1 MSASSF
7 RRDWITKPI
16 FRMAQH
22 ALPRLSNTEREAIE
36 AGDVWWDAE
45 LFTGNPDWRKLVG
58 FAPATLSDEEQQFL
72 AGPVEELC
80 RMIDDWKINWELHDL
95 PPQIWD
101 FLKTR
106 KFFAM
111 IIPKA
116 YGGLGFSAYAHSE
129 VIRKLS
135 TRSISVACTAMVPN
149 SLGPGELLM
158 QFGTEAQR
166 DYWLP
171 RLARGEEIPCFGLTS
186 PEAGSDAASM
196 IDSGVVCRDTYEG
209 RETLGIR
216 LNWHKRY
223 ITLGP
228 IATVLGL
235 AFKLHDPDHLIGSRD
250 DIGITL
256 ALVPTHLPGVSI
268 GRRHLPAM
276 HVFQNGPNWGHDV
289 FIPMDNVIGG
299 VEQAGKGW
307 KMLMSALA
315 AGRGISLPSLSAA
328 GAAFCAHIT
337 GAYAR
342 IREQFHVPIAKFE
355 AIQERL
361 GRIAATAYLL
371 DAARR
376 MTCAALNAG
385 HHPAVVTA
393 IMKAQATERM
403 RVAVN
408 DAMDVHGGK
417 GIIEGPLNYLGSL
430 YRGVPIAITV
440 EGANIVTR
448 SLMQF
453 GQGAIRCHPYLL
465 KEMMALEDTDRARGL
480 DTFDQAFWAHVGHSL
495 ANTMRAWGRAWT
507 GGVFAPAPPDVGA
520 ATPFYRQLSR
530 HAAAFA
536 LAVDLALLTLGG
548 ALKRKEMISAR
559 FGDILSE
566 LYLASAA
573 LKRWNDEGRQ
583 QDDLPLLEWCMQS
596 SLATISTS
604 FDEIFANF
612 PVRPVGWLL
621 RFLTQ
626 PFGPRRRVPSD
637 RITDACADLI
647 TNPSAARDR
656 LTVDLFHPPE
666 SETNNGIALVESAF
680 AMTVAVQP
688 IRDRMRAARA
698 RDIAQALSQRTITTA
713 EAATLKA
720 AADAVAA
727 AIAVNDFAPEELTSR
742 GAVHKGDVSSQATTR
757 TTIPPAS
764 TQAPSSRRSADQSPP
779 DQSRS
784 STTVPGSSTLA
795 QTDQSPPQALPQQPP
810 ARMTEQAALTP
821 EASDQQL
828 ADQIIPPEQVPPPTA
843 LPASTPVPSSHQQP
857 ELLQAPDQVQALP
870 PPQASE
876 EVIPLPPPPSA
887 EAAE

>member
-1 MSASSF
+1 MAYSSF
-7 RRDWITKPI
+7 RQDFISKPI
-16 FRMAQH
+16 FRLAQH
-22 ALPRLSNTEREAIE
+22 ALPRLSDTEREAIE
-36 AGDVWWDAE
+36 AGDVWWDAD
-45 LFTGNPDWRKLVG
+45 LFTGNPDWGKLLA
-58 FAPATLSDEEQQFL
+58 FAPARLSDEEKQFL
-72 AGPVEELC
+72 SGPVEELC
-80 RMIDDWKINWELHDL
+80 RMLDDWKINWEWYDL
-95 PPQIWD
+95 PPQVWD
-101 FLKTR
+101 FLKSR

-135 TRSISVACTAMVPN
+135 SRSSCAASTAMVPN
-149 SLGPGELLM
+149 SLGPGELLLR
-158 QFGTEAQR
+158 FGTKAQQ

-196 IDSGVVCRDTYEG
+196 VDSGVVCRGSYEG
-209 RETLGIR
+209 REVLGIR

-228 IATVLGL
+228 VATVLGL
-235 AFKLHDPDHLIGSRD
+235 AFKLRDPDHLLGNRD

-256 ALVPTHLPGVSI
+256 ALVPTNLPGVTI

-276 HVFQNGPNWGHDV
+276 QVFQNGPNWGHDV

-299 VEQAGKGW
+299 VDQVGKGW

-328 GAAFCAHIT
+328 GVVFAAHVS

-342 IREQFHVPIAKFE
+342 IREQFRVAIGNFE

-361 GRIAATAYLL
+361 GRLAATAYLL

-376 MTCAALNAG
+376 MTCAALDDG

-403 RVAVN
+403 RIAVN
-408 DAMDVHGGK
+408 DAMDIHGGK
-417 GIIEGPLNYLGSL
+417 AIMEGPLNYLGTL

-465 KEMMALEDTDRARGL
+465 KEITALEDADRARGL
-480 DTFDQAFWAHVGHSL
+480 AAFDAALWGHVGHSL
-495 ANTMRAWGRAWT
+495 AIAVRAFGRAWT
-507 GGVFAPAPPDVGA
+507 GGLFAPTVDAGA
-520 ATPFYRQLSR
+520 ATPYYRQLSR
-530 HAAAFA
+530 HAASFA

-548 ALKRKEMISAR
+548 SLKRKEMLSAR

-566 LYLASAA
+566 LYLSCAA

-583 QDDLPLLEWCMQS
+583 ADDFPLLQYCMEASFAAIQ
-596 SLATISTS
+596 TR
-604 FDEIFANF
+604 FDEIIANF

-621 RFLTQ
+621 RLLIQ
-626 PFGPRRRVPSD
+626 PLGPRRRGPSD
-637 RITDACADLI
+637 RVIERCAAIL
-647 TNPSAARDR
+647 TNPCAARDR
-656 LTVDLFHPPE
+656 LIIDLFHAPDTE
-666 SETNNGIALVESAF
+666 HENGLGLLERAF
-680 AMTVAVQP
+680 ALTVAVQP
-688 IRDRMRAARA
+688 IRDRMHAARV
-698 RDIAQALSQRTITTA
+698 RDIEQGVKQHTITA
-713 EAATLKA
+713 DEAVKLRA

-727 AIAVNDFAPEELTSR
+727 ALAVDDFAPQELTSR
-742 GAVHKGDVSSQATTR
+742 GASKKGDVSSPATSQPTLQAE
-757 TTIPPAS
+757 
-764 TQAPSSRRSADQSPP
+764 SPP
-779 DQSRS
+779 
-784 STTVPGSSTLA
+784 
-795 QTDQSPPQALPQQPP
+795 
-810 ARMTEQAALTP
+810 
-821 EASDQQL
+821 
-828 ADQIIPPEQVPPPTA
+828 
-843 LPASTPVPSSHQQP
+843 LPASP
-857 ELLQAPDQVQALP
+857 QAPPA
-870 PPQASE
+870 A
-876 EVIPLPPPPSA
+876 
-887 EAAE
+887 AAE

>member
-1 MSASSF
+1 MPQSSF

-16 FRMAQH
+16 FGLAQH
-22 ALPRLSNTEREAIE
+22 ALPRLSDTEREAIE
-36 AGDVWWDAE
+36 AGDVWWDAD
-45 LFTGNPDWRKLVG
+45 LFTGNPDWNKLLA
-58 FAPATLSDEEQQFL
+58 FAPAKLSAEEQQFL
-72 AGPVEELC
+72 DGPVEELC
-80 RMIDDWKINWELHDL
+80 AMLNDWKINWEWHDL
-95 PPQIWD
+95 PPDVWA
-101 FLKTR
+101 FLKSQ

-111 IIPKA
+111 IIPKE

-135 TRSISVACTAMVPN
+135 TRSICAACTAMVPN
-149 SLGPGELLM
+149 SLGPGELLL
-158 QFGTEAQR
+158 QFGTKAQQ

-196 IDSGVVCRDTYEG
+196 IDNGVVCRGTFDGKEV
-209 RETLGIR
+209 LGIR

-235 AFKLHDPDHLIGSRD
+235 AFKLRDPDHLIGERD
-250 DIGITL
+250 EIGITL

-299 VEQAGKGW
+299 VDQVGKGW

-328 GAAFCAHIT
+328 GAAFCADIT

-342 IREQFHVPIAKFE
+342 IREQFHVPISKFE
-355 AIQERL
+355 AVQERL

-376 MTCAALNAG
+376 MTCAALDDG

-393 IMKAQATERM
+393 IMKSQATDRM
-403 RVAVN
+403 RIAVN

-448 SLMQF
+448 ALIQF

-465 KEMMALEDTDRARGL
+465 KEIKALEDQDRVRGL
-480 DTFDQAFWAHVGHSL
+480 DAFDQAFWGHVGHSL
-495 ANTMRAWGRAWT
+495 ANACRAIGRAWT
-507 GGVFAPAPPDVGA
+507 GGLFAPAPDAGS

-536 LAVDLALLTLGG
+536 LAVDLSLLTLGG

-583 QDDLPLLEWCMQS
+583 EADFPLLEYCLES
-596 SLATISTS
+596 SFATIEAR
-604 FDEIFANF
+604 FDELLGNF
-612 PVRPVGWLL
+612 PVRPVAWLL
-621 RFLTQ
+621 RFFIQ
-626 PFGPRRRVPSD
+626 PFGRRGRGPSD
-637 RITDACADLI
+637 HVTDACSDLI
-647 TNPSAARDR
+647 TTPSAARDR
-656 LTVDLFHPPE
+656 LTVDLYHPTE
-666 SETNNGIALVESAF
+666 LDGSNGIALVERAF
-680 AMTVAVQP
+680 TMTADVQP
-688 IRDRMRAARA
+688 IRDRMHTARV
-698 RDIAQALSQRTITTA
+698 RDIDQAVAQGTISA
-713 EAATLKA
+713 DEAAKLRAT
-720 AADAVAA
+720 ADAVAA
-727 AIAVNDFAPEELTSR
+727 AIAVNDFAPEELTAR
-742 GAVHKGDVSSQATTR
+742 GAAGAKEAGSKGGESSQAT
-757 TTIPPAS
+757 S
-764 TQAPSSRRSADQSPP
+764 QAP
-779 DQSRS
+779 
-784 STTVPGSSTLA
+784 
-795 QTDQSPPQALPQQPP
+795 
-810 ARMTEQAALTP
+810 
-821 EASDQQL
+821 
-828 ADQIIPPEQVPPPTA
+828 
-843 LPASTPVPSSHQQP
+843 PV
-857 ELLQAPDQVQALP
+857 
-870 PPQASE
+870 
-876 EVIPLPPPPSA
+876 
-887 EAAE
+887 AAE